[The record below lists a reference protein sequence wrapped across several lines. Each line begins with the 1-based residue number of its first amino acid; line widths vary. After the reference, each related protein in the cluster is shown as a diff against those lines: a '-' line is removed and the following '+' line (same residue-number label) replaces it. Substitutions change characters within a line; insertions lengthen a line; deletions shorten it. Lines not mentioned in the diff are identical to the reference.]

1 MVPIGIK
8 VKKASQVLVLTY
20 EDAEFE
26 LSYEFL
32 RVHSPSAEVRGHGG
46 GEGILQFVKKDVG
59 LLAVEPAGN
68 YALKL
73 TFDDGHDTG
82 LYDWN
87 YLRHLCENQTSMWA
101 EYKARLEREG
111 KSRESATINFK
122 AL

>member
-1 MVPIGIK
+1 MVPKGIK
-8 VKKASQVLVLTY
+8 VKKTSQVLVLTY
-20 EDAEFE
+20 DDAEYE
-26 LSYEFL
+26 LPYEYL

-46 GEGILQFVKKDVG
+46 GVGTLQYGKKDVG
-59 LLAVEPAGN
+59 LLAINPVGN

-87 YLRHLCENQTSMWA
+87 YLRHLCLNQDNIWA
-101 EYKARLEREG
+101 EYLARLEREG
-111 KSRESATINFK
+111 KSRNSATINYK

>member
-46 GEGILQFVKKDVG
+46 GEGILQFGKKDVG
-59 LLAVEPAGN
+59 LLAVEPADN

>member
-32 RVHSPSAEVRGHGG
+32 RVHSFSAEVRGHGG
-46 GEGILQFVKKDVG
+46 GEGILQFGKKDVG

>member
-46 GEGILQFVKKDVG
+46 GEGILQFGKKDVG

-73 TFDDGHDTG
+73 TFDDCHDTG

>member
-46 GEGILQFVKKDVG
+46 GEGILQFGRKDVG

-87 YLRHLCENQTSMWA
+87 YLRHLCENQTGMWA

>member
-46 GEGILQFVKKDVG
+46 GEGILQFGKKDVG

-87 YLRHLCENQTSMWA
+87 YLRHSCENQTSMWA

>member
-32 RVHSPSAEVRGHGG
+32 RVHSPSAEVRGHGR
-46 GEGILQFVKKDVG
+46 GEGILQFGKKDVG

>member
-46 GEGILQFVKKDVG
+46 GEGILQFGKKDVG
-59 LLAVEPAGN
+59 LLAVETAGN

>member
-46 GEGILQFVKKDVG
+46 GEGILQFGKKDVG

-68 YALKL
+68 YALKV
-73 TFDDGHDTG
+73 TFEDGHETS

-87 YLRHLCENQTSMWA
+87 YLRQLCENQTSMWA

>member
-26 LSYEFL
+26 LSYESL

-46 GEGILQFVKKDVG
+46 GEGILQFGKKDVG

>member
-32 RVHSPSAEVRGHGG
+32 RVHSPSAEVRDHDDD
-46 GEGILQFVKKDVG
+46 EGILQFGKKDVG

-122 AL
+122 A

>member
-26 LSYEFL
+26 LTYEFL

-46 GEGILQFVKKDVG
+46 GEGILQFGKKDVG

-73 TFDDGHDTG
+73 TFADGHDTG

>member
-1 MVPIGIK
+1 MVPKGIK
-8 VKKASQVLVLTY
+8 VKKSSQTLALSY
-20 EDAEFE
+20 DDAEYE

-32 RVHSPSAEVRGHGG
+32 RVNSPSAEVRGHGG
-46 GEGILQFVKKDVG
+46 GEGTLQHGKKDVS
-59 LLAVEPAGN
+59 LLAVSPVGN

-87 YLRHLCENQTSMWA
+87 YLRHLCLNQDSIWA
-101 EYKARLEREG
+101 EYLARLEREG
-111 KSRESATINFK
+111 KRRESATINFK

>member
-8 VKKASQVLVLTY
+8 VKIASQVLVLTY

-32 RVHSPSAEVRGHGG
+32 RVNSPPAEVRGHGG
-46 GEGILQFVKKDVG
+46 GEGILQFGKKDVG

>member
-8 VKKASQVLVLTY
+8 VRKACQVLVRTY

-46 GEGILQFVKKDVG
+46 GEGILQFGKKDVG
-59 LLAVEPAGN
+59 LLAVQPAGN

>member
-46 GEGILQFVKKDVG
+46 GEGILQFGKKDVG

-101 EYKARLEREG
+101 ECKARLEREG
-111 KSRESATINFK
+111 KSRESATINIK

>member
-46 GEGILQFVKKDVG
+46 GEGILQFGKKDVG

-87 YLRHLCENQTSMWA
+87 YLRRLCENQTSMWA